1 MEDNT
6 TDLATDLGPGDA
18 VLVQDLVAGTDGDE
32 PGGPGAPAAVDDVPG
47 SFYLGVQDVALAG
60 EVPGAAGPDRSPGA
74 WVGLGGPDR
83 LGLEAWGAF
92 FSRGACAR
100 GDGVDD
106 LPVGEGVAVPVE
118 VGLQVPGALLV
129 YDPTTRPV
137 PAASRALRSEA
148 DNSMPASA
156 TITRGSV
163 PAASWSSS
171 IMGSRVVVS
180 ALLPSRQPTRSGKL
194 ARSTS
199 RPTMTWGPAR
209 RSLGY
214 PTRLRASSSSVRRYR
229 VVTSYRHKDRS
240 PAVVARA
247 GAAAAILCPRL
258 RSMRRTRDRN
268 KVRRLAGVT
277 PGPVSTPGDPGPGSG
292 LDQTGQDHPRE
303 RLIAF
308 SGSVEPQVLIKPV

>member
-32 PGGPGAPAAVDDVPG
+32 PGGPGAPAAVGDVPG

-60 EVPGAAGPDRSPGA
+60 EVPGAAGPDRAPGA
-74 WVGLGGPDR
+74 WVGLGGTDR
-83 LGLEAWGAF
+83 LGLEAWVAF
-92 FSRGACAR
+92 FASGACAR

-163 PAASWSSS
+163 PAASWSS
-171 IMGSRVVVS
+171 
-180 ALLPSRQPTRSGKL
+180 
-194 ARSTS
+194 
-199 RPTMTWGPAR
+199 
-209 RSLGY
+209 
-214 PTRLRASSSSVRRYR
+214 
-229 VVTSYRHKDRS
+229 
-240 PAVVARA
+240 
-247 GAAAAILCPRL
+247 
-258 RSMRRTRDRN
+258 
-268 KVRRLAGVT
+268 
-277 PGPVSTPGDPGPGSG
+277 
-292 LDQTGQDHPRE
+292 
-303 RLIAF
+303 
-308 SGSVEPQVLIKPV
+308 